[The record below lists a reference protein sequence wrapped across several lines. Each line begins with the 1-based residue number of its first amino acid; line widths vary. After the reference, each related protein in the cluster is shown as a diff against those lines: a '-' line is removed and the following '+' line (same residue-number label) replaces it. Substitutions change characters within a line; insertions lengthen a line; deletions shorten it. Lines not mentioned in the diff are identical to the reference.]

1 MPRPPPLRL
10 DFAAG
15 TDTGRVRSHNEDS
28 IVVRAE
34 HGLAILADGMGGYS
48 AGEVAS
54 SIATSVICQTVE
66 QQLRKPRRRRAP
78 GAGAMPQLLTTAVE
92 LANSAIL
99 ATAQRQPEY
108 AGMGTTLVAALFE
121 PERVSIAHV
130 GDSRAYRIRERRI
143 EQLTHDHS
151 LLQQQLDAGLIS
163 AEAARFA
170 EHKNLVTR
178 ALGVE
183 QSLDVEVHQHQSA
196 AGDLYLLCSDGLSDM
211 LPDQQIADLALAFAD
226 DDRSD
231 SLERCAE
238 ALLQSANE
246 EGGRDNISVILI
258 AVKGVAVTD
267 AGAAVDANVDTP
279 VGPHADANID
289 ADAGSDGAHV
299 KPGIHAAR
307 RLFKKIIHW
316 IK

>member
-1 MPRPPPLRL
+1 MPPPPSLHL
-10 DFAAG
+10 TFAAR
-15 TDTGRVRSHNEDS
+15 TDTGQVRPHNEDS

-54 SIATSVICQTVE
+54 SIATSVIGQTVE
-66 QQLRKPRRRRAP
+66 QQLRKPRWRRAP
-78 GAGAMPQLLTTAVE
+78 GADAMPQLLTTAVE

-108 AGMGTTLVAALFE
+108 AGMGTTLVTALFE

-130 GDSRAYRIRERRI
+130 GDSRAYRIRQGQI

-151 LLQQQLDAGLIS
+151 LLQEQLDAGLIS
-163 AEAARFA
+163 VEAARFA

-183 QSLDVEVHQHQSA
+183 QPLEVEVHQHQSA

-211 LPDQQIADLALAFAD
+211 LPDQRIAELVQAFTDSAQPD
-226 DDRSD
+226 TD
-231 SLERCAE
+231 SLESCAE
-238 ALLQSANE
+238 ALVAAANE

-258 AVKGVAVTD
+258 TVNTVAAADAV
-267 AGAAVDANVDTP
+267 
-279 VGPHADANID
+279 ANID
-289 ADAGSDGAHV
+289 ANANADTDANADPGTHV
-299 KPGIHAAR
+299 ANANAATHAAH
-307 RLFKKIIHW
+307 RLFQKIIYW